1 MILVV
6 GSTGSLGVT
15 VVKGL
20 AAAHENVVALV
31 RDASADKAQDLRSAG
46 AALVVGD
53 LKARL
58 TLDGALEGIDTVICT
73 ASSTLSRQAGDSI
86 ETVDRMGVQNLIDAA
101 EAAGTGHFIFV
112 SFSRSIRN
120 DFPLAAA
127 KRAAEGRLE
136 SSAINYTILLP
147 SYFAETWF
155 SPAVGFDAAG
165 GKTRIYGD
173 GKARVSYVTIA
184 DVAKATIACVHNAKV
199 CRRAIPIGGLEPIS
213 QLDAVALVERAT
225 GRKMQ
230 VEFMTADQIASAR
243 KRATDEL
250 TASFLGLFDSLA
262 RGDES
267 PAGWSEMLGVRPQS
281 LEDWFSESHR

>member
-1 MILVV
+1 
-6 GSTGSLGVT
+6 
-15 VVKGL
+15 
-20 AAAHENVVALV
+20 
-31 RDASADKAQDLRSAG
+31 
-46 AALVVGD
+46 
-53 LKARL
+53 
-58 TLDGALEGIDTVICT
+58 LEGIDTVICT

-112 SFSRSIRN
+112 SFSRNIRN

-127 KRAAEGRLE
+127 KRGAERRLE
-136 SSAINYTILLP
+136 TSAINYTILLP

-165 GKTRIYGD
+165 GKIRIYGD
-173 GKARVSYVTIA
+173 GKARVSYVTIG
-184 DVAKATIACVHNAKV
+184 DVAKATIACVHNAEV

-243 KRATDEL
+243 KGATDEL

-267 PAGWSEMLGVRPQS
+267 PAGWAEMLGVKPQS
-281 LEDWFSESHR
+281 LEEWFSESHR